1 MVALADMIVV
11 LDNSYFDIF
20 SWYACSLLVPLMIPF
35 AIISKRII
43 NWLRSLFNAIIMKY
57 ECQCM
62 SYNENWNNII
72 DCSTDMDNAV

>member
-20 SWYACSLLVPLMIPF
+20 SWYACSLLVTLGDTLCY
-35 AIISKRII
+35 ISKCII
-43 NWLRSLFNAIIMKY
+43 YWLRSLFNAIIINANV
-57 ECQCM
+57 CM

-72 DCSTDMDNAV
+72 DCSTDIDNAV